1 MRKRQWKYTLALS
14 AGDALFGLVPILQKL
29 TYSCGGSGPLTVV
42 WSSVFALLPL
52 VLLAKVQGVRLRV
65 DRKTLGK
72 LAILS
77 IGATGTALFL
87 YSSYSYIP
95 VGMATTLH
103 FVYPALITLGLG
115 IFFHQRFTKRNFAAL
130 GLTLLGVVFMGASV
144 ELTANLTGMLLAL
157 ISGVFWAFYI
167 VYMDKS
173 GLNEIP
179 TTVVTFYSSL
189 ANIPV
194 LGLFCAV
201 TGALKLYTTAWA
213 WGVIVLVAFL
223 HRILSYALFQI
234 GMRRISAFEAGIL
247 STVEPASALVFG
259 VLILHE
265 ALHPMQLLGLVCI
278 AASIIVNL
286 PSDKISAG

>member
-1 MRKRQWKYTLALS
+1 MHKRQWKYALALS

-29 TYSCGGSGPLTVV
+29 TYSCGGSGPLTIV

-52 VLLAKVQGVRLRV
+52 ALLAKMQGVSLRV

-72 LAILS
+72 LSVLA

-103 FVYPALITLGLG
+103 FVYPALITLGLRL
-115 IFFHQRFTKRNFAAL
+115 FFRQHFTRRNILAL
-130 GLTLLGVVFMGASV
+130 ILTLLGVLFMG
-144 ELTANLTGMLLAL
+144 LTSDLATSFRGMLLAL

-167 VYMDKS
+167 VYMEKS
-173 GLNEIP
+173 GLNGIP

-194 LGLFCAV
+194 LGLFCAA
-201 TGALKLYTTAWA
+201 TGALKLYTAAWA
-213 WGVIVLVAFL
+213 WGVIILVALRFCTESLLMRSFRLECAGFPLLKLEFYQPSNL
-223 HRILSYALFQI
+223 HPRWF
-234 GMRRISAFEAGIL
+234 SAFL
-247 STVEPASALVFG
+247 SCTKRCTRCSF
-259 VLILHE
+259 
-265 ALHPMQLLGLVCI
+265 
-278 AASIIVNL
+278 
-286 PSDKISAG
+286 

>member
-1 MRKRQWKYTLALS
+1 MHKRQWKYALALS

-29 TYSCGGSGPLTVV
+29 TYSCGGSGPLTIV

-52 VLLAKVQGVRLRV
+52 ALLAKMQGVSLRV

-72 LAILS
+72 LSVLA

-103 FVYPALITLGLG
+103 FVYPALITLGLRL
-115 IFFHQRFTKRNFAAL
+115 FFHQHFTRRNILAL
-130 GLTLLGVVFMGASV
+130 ILTLLGVLFMG
-144 ELTANLTGMLLAL
+144 LTSDLATSFRGMLLAL

-167 VYMDKS
+167 VYMEKS
-173 GLNEIP
+173 SLNGIP

-194 LGLFCAV
+194 LGLFCAA
-201 TGALKLYTTAWA
+201 TGALKLYTAAWA
-213 WGVIVLVAFL
+213 WGVIILVALL
-223 HRILSYALFQI
+223 HRILAYALFQI

-265 ALHPMQLLGLVCI
+265 ALHPMQLLGLLCI

-286 PSDKISAG
+286 PSDKINAD